1 MTTSKGKTTTV
12 AAAFLIILAMAI
24 SLLYRI
30 FVA

>member
-1 MTTSKGKTTTV
+1 MTTSKGKTTA